1 MILGTIAAICLVFVI
16 LGVLFGALV
25 FGLASIGTLITI
37 GFEIG
42 MYLLPFILLYLI
54 AKWIWKMTTDKK
66 TDKTE

>member
-1 MILGTIAAICLVFVI
+1 MILGTIVAICLVFVI

-54 AKWIWKMTTDKK
+54 AKAVWKATRS
-66 TDKTE
+66 DKTE